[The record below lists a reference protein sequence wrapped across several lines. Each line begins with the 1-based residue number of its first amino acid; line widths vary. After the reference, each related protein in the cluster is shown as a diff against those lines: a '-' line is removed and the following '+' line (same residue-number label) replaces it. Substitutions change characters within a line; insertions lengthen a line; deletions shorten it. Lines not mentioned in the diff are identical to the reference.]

1 MFVVLKIALVDIIMK
16 RTAGRVF
23 LLFLVAR
30 EHIIHLRLVDHVEVH
45 LYLIELLFLPG
56 LPTNFTSSNRFQLLR
71 RDHVQRRRLSFFFM
85 I

>member
-1 MFVVLKIALVDIIMK
+1 MMFVVLKIALVDIMK
-16 RTAGRVF
+16 RTGRVF
-23 LLFLVAR
+23 LFLVAR
-30 EHIIHLRLVDHVEVH
+30 EHIIHLRLVDHVEIH
-45 LYLIELLFLPG
+45 LYLIELLLLPG